1 MRSNLPTHHLLLQ
14 LSNAYNIPTNY
25 KQTKTTNKT
34 KQKSNILNE
43 TNHIANELSLVTN
56 NFM

>member
-14 LSNAYNIPTNY
+14 LSNAYYIPTNY
-25 KQTKTTNKT
+25 KQTKKHE
-34 KQKSNILNE
+34 QKSNILNE